1 MVKGILIEEQFDST
15 NENGQLALFSSHF
28 RKEAIIMKEITT
40 EKLRRFN
47 LIMGGLHLI
56 QGIAMLFL
64 ATNVI
69 QKIGEFSPEISQFYL
84 AFNPETRSLET
95 ASRVLFELPFGV
107 MVASFLFI
115 SAIAHAL
122 VSIPKKLNEIY
133 NADLAK
139 GINKFRWFE
148 YALSS
153 SIMIVLIATLFGI
166 YDIASLILIFIVN
179 ATMNL
184 FGLVMEQL
192 NVGRS
197 KDNIEWGPFIW
208 GSIAGVAPWI
218 AILLYMFGTGN
229 FGEVPWFVWA
239 IVGTYFVAFNTFP
252 INMILQYKKVGK
264 WADHLYG
271 ERVYIVLSL
280 VAKSILAWLVLFGA
294 MQP

>member
-133 NADLAK
+133 NADLVK

-264 WADHLYG
+264 WADYLYG